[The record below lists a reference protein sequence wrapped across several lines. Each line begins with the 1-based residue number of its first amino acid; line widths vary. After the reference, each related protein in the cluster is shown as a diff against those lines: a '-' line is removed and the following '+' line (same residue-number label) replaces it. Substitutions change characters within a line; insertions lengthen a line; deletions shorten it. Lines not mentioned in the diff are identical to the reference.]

1 MKLGKNL
8 NGHLSENVYMEQPD
22 GFQVDGKGHMV
33 CKLKRSIYWLKQAS
47 RSVGADIFF
56 LCFYMD
62 DILLAANDNELLF
75 ETKRM
80 LSSHFLFK
88 RP

>member
-8 NGHLSENVYMEQPD
+8 NGQLSENGYMEQPD

-33 CKLKRSIYWLKQAS
+33 CKLKRLIYRLKQAS
-47 RSVGADIFF
+47 RSEGVGIFF
-56 LCFYMD
+56 LCFYVD

-75 ETKRM
+75 ETTSM
-80 LSSHFLFK
+80 LSSHF
-88 RP
+88 